1 MLIAIPKEIKDHEY
15 RVALTPDAVAAAAK
29 RGHRVLIERGAGA
42 GSGFADEDYIRAGAA
57 VVPRD
62 RLFADAELI
71 VKVKEPLAS
80 ERSFRPGQIL
90 MSYLHLAAD
99 RELTEA
105 LLKTGVAAIA
115 YETIQL
121 ADGSLPAL
129 RPMSEI
135 AGRMA
140 VMVGAFYLQKAH
152 GGSGVLLPGVPG
164 VAPARVVILGGG
176 TVGTNAAKMAVGLGA
191 QVTVFHPD
199 TARLRQ
205 LEDLFF
211 GRVITRVSQPEL
223 IEQAVLSADLVI
235 GAVYVVGARAPRLI
249 SRTTVA
255 GMRRGSV
262 IVDVSI
268 DQGGCAETSRPTT
281 HTDPVYVAEGVTHYC
296 VANMPGAYPRTSTRA
311 LVNEILPYVLKVADH
326 GLDRACGD
334 DPALALGLN
343 LRDGRIVH
351 PAVAAA
357 FAGK

>member
-1 MLIAIPKEIKDHEY
+1 MLVGIPKEIKDHEY
-15 RVALTPDAVAAAAK
+15 RVALTPDAVAEAVK
-29 RGHRVLIERGAGA
+29 RGHRVAVEPGAGL
-42 GSGFADEDYIRAGAA
+42 GSGFADADYGRAGAT
-57 VVPRD
+57 VTPRAK
-62 RLFADAELI
+62 LLADAELI

-80 ERSFRPGQIL
+80 ERAFQAGQIL

-99 RELTEA
+99 RDLTEA
-105 LLKTGVAAIA
+105 LLKSGVAAIG

-121 ADGSLPAL
+121 PDGSLPAL

-140 VMVGAFYLQKAH
+140 VLVGAFYLQKAH

-191 QVTVFHPD
+191 HVTLFHPE

-205 LEDLFF
+205 LEELFF
-211 GRVITRVSQPEL
+211 GRIVTCVSQPGL

-235 GAVYVVGARAPRLI
+235 GAAYNVGARAPRLI
-249 SRTTVA
+249 SKATVA

-281 HTDPVYVAEGVTHYC
+281 HSEPVYVAEGVTHYC

-311 LVNEILPYVLKVADH
+311 LVNEILPYVLKVADL
-326 GLDRACGD
+326 GLDRACAD

-343 LRDGRIVH
+343 VRAGRIVH
-351 PAVAAA
+351 PGVASA
-357 FAGK
+357 FAGS